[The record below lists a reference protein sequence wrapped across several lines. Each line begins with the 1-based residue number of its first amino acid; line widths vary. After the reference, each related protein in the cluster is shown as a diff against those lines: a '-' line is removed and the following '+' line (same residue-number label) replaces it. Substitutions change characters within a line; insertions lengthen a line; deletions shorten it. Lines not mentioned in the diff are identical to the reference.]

1 MKCEGGT
8 IAVNKFWLIANAIL
22 LIGVIFYAVNLP
34 TPESKDTPEEVAAVS
49 HDFLVMDVI
58 LETHYLDGKSETDYI
73 EQKVTSMED
82 FWSEYKE
89 WQVVEQRE
97 GLIRFKQEKDD
108 ISPYLKTY
116 GYFGLQDGM
125 LTIFEGIPMDN
136 AAIESFYQI
145 DTGELETHLY
155 DKLNQG
161 IKIETKENY
170 LNVIETFKNYEKAE
184 AVSS

>member
-1 MKCEGGT
+1 
-8 IAVNKFWLIANAIL
+8 
-22 LIGVIFYAVNLP
+22 
-34 TPESKDTPEEVAAVS
+34 
-49 HDFLVMDVI
+49 
-58 LETHYLDGKSETDYI
+58 

-170 LNVIETFKNYEKAE
+170 
-184 AVSS
+184 

>member
-1 MKCEGGT
+1 MKCEVGT

-34 TPESKDTPEEVAAVS
+34 TPESKDTQEEVAAVS

-97 GLIRFKQEKDD
+97 GLIRFKQE
-108 ISPYLKTY
+108 
-116 GYFGLQDGM
+116 
-125 LTIFEGIPMDN
+125 
-136 AAIESFYQI
+136 
-145 DTGELETHLY
+145 
-155 DKLNQG
+155 
-161 IKIETKENY
+161 
-170 LNVIETFKNYEKAE
+170 
-184 AVSS
+184 

>member
-1 MKCEGGT
+1 M
-8 IAVNKFWLIANAIL
+8 NKIWLIANSIL
-22 LIGVIFYAVNLP
+22 LIGVVVYAIFLP
-34 TPESKDTPEEVAAVS
+34 TPETQSPSGEVATVS
-49 HDFLVMDVI
+49 QNYLSMDVI
-58 LETHYLDGKSETDYI
+58 LETYYLDGKSETEYVEETI
-73 EQKVTSMED
+73 TSMED
-82 FWSEYKE
+82 FWSQYEE

-125 LTIFEGIPMDN
+125 LTIFEGIPMEN

-155 DKLNQG
+155 ERLNQG
-161 IKIETKENY
+161 IKIESKENY

>member
-1 MKCEGGT
+1 M
-8 IAVNKFWLIANAIL
+8 NKIWLIANSIL
-22 LIGVIFYAVNLP
+22 LIGVVVYTIFLP
-34 TPESKDTPEEVAAVS
+34 TPETQSPSGEVATVS
-49 HDFLVMDVI
+49 QNYLSMDVI
-58 LETHYLDGKSETDYI
+58 LETYYLDGKSETEYVEETI
-73 EQKVTSMED
+73 TSMED
-82 FWSEYKE
+82 FWSQYEE

-125 LTIFEGIPMDN
+125 LTIFEGIPMEN

-155 DKLNQG
+155 ERLNQG
-161 IKIETKENY
+161 IKIESKENY